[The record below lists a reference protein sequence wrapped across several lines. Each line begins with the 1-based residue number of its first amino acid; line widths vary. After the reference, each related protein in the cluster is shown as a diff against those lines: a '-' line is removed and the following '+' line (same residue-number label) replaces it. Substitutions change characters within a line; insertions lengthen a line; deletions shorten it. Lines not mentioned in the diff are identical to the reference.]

1 MELYDIIEEL
11 SGFLKNG
18 TLVLH
23 KSFNVHNKFKAYKK
37 FCYDLYYIENNEKT
51 IVLQFEETKNI
62 SSNDIEDTWKI
73 CDKLFLKVLIKWVLS
88 NNYKA
93 LIDGV
98 Q

>member
-11 SGFLKNG
+11 SSLLKEG

-23 KSFNVHNKFKAYKK
+23 KNFNIHSKFKAYKK
-37 FCYDLYYIENNEKT
+37 FCYDLYYINNNEKT
-51 IVLQFEETKNI
+51 IVLQFEDTKNV
-62 SSNDIEDTWKI
+62 SSNDIEDAWKV
-73 CDKLFLKVLIKWVLS
+73 CDKLFLKALIKWILS